1 MKKFGVLLLAIGL
14 VLCVVAV
21 AKEVVLRVATWDT
34 AEGLHWTEVA
44 MQKFMAEHPDI
55 KIKLESIPQGYDD
68 RILTSLAGG
77 NPPDVFLWWNLPV
90 LAERGGIEPLDQ
102 YDINFDNIAPAL
114 NAWAT
119 YDGRIYGITKD
130 YSCEVIWYNK
140 KIFDK
145 YGVPYP
151 TDDWTWEDFR
161 RIAIQLTHPEEMI
174 YGTVFLED
182 PTYNLEE
189 WAEMKGGTL
198 ISLDGTTFGGYLNS
212 PETISAIKFW
222 TDLVLVDKAAAA
234 PDIVESM
241 GGNYEMLAS
250 GRVAMIETGTWFE
263 GYLKARHLDVSDFGV
278 VLLPK
283 PKDGERKNMMNT
295 SFWCLASASKNKEA
309 AIELLKWLADE
320 GGRTQAEGG
329 WALPTSKKVAEEL
342 GLYEDPIKSKFL
354 MALDSAVLNPP
365 FLRTALWWEAFEQYL
380 GDALDKILIGGEPVE
395 QALNWA
401 VEQSEKAKGG

>member
-174 YGTVFLED
+174 YGTVFLE
-182 PTYNLEE
+182 
-189 WAEMKGGTL
+189 
-198 ISLDGTTFGGYLNS
+198 
-212 PETISAIKFW
+212 
-222 TDLVLVDKAAAA
+222 
-234 PDIVESM
+234 
-241 GGNYEMLAS
+241 
-250 GRVAMIETGTWFE
+250 
-263 GYLKARHLDVSDFGV
+263 
-278 VLLPK
+278 
-283 PKDGERKNMMNT
+283 
-295 SFWCLASASKNKEA
+295 
-309 AIELLKWLADE
+309 
-320 GGRTQAEGG
+320 
-329 WALPTSKKVAEEL
+329 
-342 GLYEDPIKSKFL
+342 
-354 MALDSAVLNPP
+354 
-365 FLRTALWWEAFEQYL
+365 
-380 GDALDKILIGGEPVE
+380 
-395 QALNWA
+395 
-401 VEQSEKAKGG
+401 